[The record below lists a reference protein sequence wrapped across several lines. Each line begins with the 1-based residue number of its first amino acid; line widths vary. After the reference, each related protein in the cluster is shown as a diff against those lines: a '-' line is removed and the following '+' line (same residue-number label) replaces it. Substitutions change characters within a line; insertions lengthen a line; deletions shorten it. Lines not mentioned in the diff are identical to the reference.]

1 MAAHGWTCGRTRP
14 IRSQPNPGSNG
25 LDTTASDRLQRFR
38 LRPFRAAWWLPGSH
52 AQTIFGRVLRG
63 KQPIRYVRERLDT
76 PDGDF
81 LDLDWAE
88 PIPGKSRRTSPI
100 PNSSRETRP
109 IVVLLHG
116 LEGCAESGYMIEAAR
131 LCTEAGLRA
140 AALNFR
146 GRSGTPNR
154 LPRAYHAG
162 ETGDLAHVL
171 EELRRREPGAPLAA
185 LGFSLGGNV
194 LLKYLGERGNPAGP
208 VLRAAAAVS
217 VPFDLAVSTSRMER
231 GMGRLY
237 TRFFIR
243 SLRNGVRAKAAAIPV
258 PYDRDAAL
266 EARTLRAFDD
276 AVVAPLHGFREA
288 ADYYARSSS
297 RRYLQAIRVPTLLLQ
312 ARDDPFLPASVEL
325 QLSMRGNPWLRPG
338 FVERGGH
345 MGFVEGHAPWAA
357 RFWAE
362 AEAVRFLATH
372 LLADRPIAATVETS
386 TGTTD
391 IER

>member
-1 MAAHGWTCGRTRP
+1 MR
-14 IRSQPNPGSNG
+14 
-25 LDTTASDRLQRFR
+25 
-38 LRPFRAAWWLPGSH
+38 
-52 AQTIFGRVLRG
+52 
-63 KQPIRYVRERLDT
+63 PIRYVRERLDT

-81 LDLDWAE
+81 LDLDWTA
-88 PIPGKSRRTSPI
+88 PIADGSRRTSPI
-100 PNSSRETRP
+100 PNGSRETRP

-116 LEGCAESGYMIEAAR
+116 LEGCSESGCMIEAAR

-140 AALNFR
+140 VALNFR

-162 ETGDLAHVL
+162 ETGDLAYVL
-171 EELRRREPGAPLAA
+171 EVLHRREPGAPLAA

-208 VLRAAAAVS
+208 ALRAAAAVS
-217 VPFDLAVSTSRMER
+217 VPVDLAASTSRLER

-243 SLRNGVRAKAAAIPV
+243 ALRNGVRAKAAVMPV

-276 AVVAPLHGFREA
+276 AVVAPLHGFRDA

-297 RRYLQAIRVPTLLLQ
+297 KRYLEAIRVPTLLLQ
-312 ARDDPFLPASVEL
+312 ARDDPFLPASLEL
-325 QLSMRGNPWLRPG
+325 LAAVRDNPWLRAG

-345 MGFVEGHAPWAA
+345 VGFVEGHAPWAA

-362 AEAVRFLATH
+362 AEAVRFLATF
-372 LLADRPIAATVETS
+372 LRADCERERAATVETS
-386 TGTTD
+386 TATTD
-391 IER
+391 IKR